1 MSLPNET
8 FIPLRFH
15 RRGGRRV
22 LQGEHE
28 VFDVNLIEAI
38 GRAFYW
44 QKLLDD
50 AVFASA
56 SDIAR
61 AEGMH
66 FRNVCNFL
74 RLTLLA
80 PDIIE
85 RVLAGKQPR
94 RMSLVWFQ
102 RNSLPVEWD
111 RQRAIVQSFGEAP

>member
-1 MSLPNET
+1 MSAMTET

-15 RRGGRRV
+15 KRGVRRV
-22 LQGEHE
+22 LQGAHE
-28 VFDVNLIEAI
+28 VFDVNLIDAI

-61 AEGMH
+61 AEGIH

-85 RVLAGKQPR
+85 MVLAGKQPR
-94 RMSLVWFQ
+94 RMSLVWLQ
-102 RNSLPVEWD
+102 RNSLPVE
-111 RQRAIVQSFGEAP
+111 